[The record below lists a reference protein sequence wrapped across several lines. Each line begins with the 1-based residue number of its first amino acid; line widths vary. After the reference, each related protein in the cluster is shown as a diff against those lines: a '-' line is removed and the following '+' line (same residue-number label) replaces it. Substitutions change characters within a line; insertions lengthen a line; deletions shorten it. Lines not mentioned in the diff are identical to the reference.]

1 MSDGHS
7 DWVVWNDQYHELQK
21 RAAQQ
26 IEKVKIMHRDKEIDI
41 DELLIV
47 LDNKTT
53 PMVTALKLLIK
64 KGLI

>member
-26 IEKVKIMHRDKEIDI
+26 IEKVKIMHRDKEIDNVI
-41 DELLIV
+41 
-47 LDNKTT
+47 KT
-53 PMVTALKLLIK
+53 I
-64 KGLI
+64 